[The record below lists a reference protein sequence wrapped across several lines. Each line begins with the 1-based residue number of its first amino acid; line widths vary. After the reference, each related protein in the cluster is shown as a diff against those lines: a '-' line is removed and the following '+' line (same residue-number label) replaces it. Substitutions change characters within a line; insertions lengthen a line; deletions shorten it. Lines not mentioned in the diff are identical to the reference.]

1 MTKKRKRVVIALS
14 VVASSI
20 VTYFG
25 FGLAGVG
32 IASSFVTKG
41 RYGDLSLLDEDFYRV
56 QKCRADYPSLAER
69 EEISFSCGKE
79 TLKGYLYE
87 CSSPKGV
94 IIYAHGVGNLAD
106 ANGAQVQNYYVEHNY
121 DVFAIDMTGCGRST
135 GSGIKSLH
143 ESKYC
148 VQNAVKTVQ
157 NLAKTKDLPLFLI
170 GHSWGG
176 YGVVTATDLVDGISG
191 VAAFSGFNTPS
202 EMMYSFAQSYASKAM
217 VVMKPAMQFG
227 ISCAWGEQSFY
238 SAETSIKKHKDI
250 PYFIVQ
256 GDKDTTVPLN
266 HVSIYDNVVRDNYS
280 NVTAVKIE
288 GMTHGAP
295 WKTLE
300 AVQYTAKC
308 EQELKDL
315 SNSWPKYNGPFPNKI
330 REEYIASVDKEK
342 ASEVNT
348 DLLEQIDEM
357 FTSCL

>member
-1 MTKKRKRVVIALS
+1 MNKNRKRVVIALS
-14 VVASSI
+14 VIASSI

-25 FGLAGVG
+25 LGLAGVG
-32 IASSFVTKG
+32 IASSFVTNG
-41 RYGDLSLLDEDFYRV
+41 RYGDLSLLEEDFYRV
-56 QKCRADYPSLAER
+56 QKCRSDFPSLANR
-69 EEISFSCGKE
+69 EEITFSCGKE

-176 YGVVTATDLVDGISG
+176 YGVVTATDLVDGVSG
-191 VAAFSGFNTPS
+191 VAAFSGFNIPS
-202 EMMYSFAQSYASKAM
+202 EMMYSFSEQYASKAV

-227 ISCAWGEQSFY
+227 ISCAWGQQSFY

-250 PYFIVQ
+250 PYFIIQ
-256 GDKDTTVPLN
+256 GDKDTTVPLK

-288 GMTHGAP
+288 GMTHGTP
-295 WKTLE
+295 WKTVE
-300 AVQYTAKC
+300 AANYAAKC

-315 SNSWPKYNGPFPNKI
+315 RKQYKGKLPDDV
-330 REEYIASVDKEK
+330 REEYIANVDKEK
-342 ASEVNT
+342 ASEINT
-348 DLLEQIDEM
+348 SLLEQIDEM
-357 FTSCL
+357 FTSQI